1 MRREL
6 RSEFLLKDELDAAVR
21 EVDVRAGGGGAVP
34 VRFVPGWVGGTGEVG
49 AGEGAA
55 EDMAKV

>member
-1 MRREL
+1 M
-6 RSEFLLKDELDAAVR
+6 LKDELDAAVR
-21 EVDVRAGGGGAVP
+21 EVDVRAGGGGTVP
-34 VRFVPGWVGGTGEVG
+34 VGFVPGWVGGAGEVD